1 MDELE
6 VWGRFK
12 AGSEADFALLY
23 QKYAPVLLRYGNKI
37 TPDKELIRDSLQQV
51 YLAIWRGRETI
62 GNPVSV
68 KNYLLKSL
76 RHEII
81 KKLNRNGQHESL
93 PENYHFESEDSHEST
108 LISLQTEELT
118 RQRISEL
125 LSRLPARQREV
136 IFLRYYANLK
146 YDEISAIMDIEQ
158 ESVYKL
164 TYKAIAKLQQFLA
177 KVPLLLLAFFLL

>member
-1 MDELE
+1 MDDLE

-23 QKYAPVLLRYGNKI
+23 RTYAPVLLRYGNRI
-37 TPDKELIRDSLQQV
+37 TSDKELIRDSLQQV
-51 YLAIWRGRETI
+51 YFTIWKNRERI
-62 GNPVSV
+62 GNPESV

-81 KKLNRNGQHESL
+81 RKLKVNGQHSSL
-93 PENYHFESEDSHEST
+93 PEDYHFESEASYEST
-108 LISLQTEELT
+108 LISLQTAEHT
-118 RQRISEL
+118 RQRMAEL

-136 IFLRYYANLK
+136 IFLRYYTNLK
-146 YDEISAIMDIEQ
+146 YEEISAIMEIEQ

-164 TYKAIAKLQQFLA
+164 TYKAIARLQQLLV
-177 KVPLLLLAFFLL
+177 KSTLLLLPLLFF